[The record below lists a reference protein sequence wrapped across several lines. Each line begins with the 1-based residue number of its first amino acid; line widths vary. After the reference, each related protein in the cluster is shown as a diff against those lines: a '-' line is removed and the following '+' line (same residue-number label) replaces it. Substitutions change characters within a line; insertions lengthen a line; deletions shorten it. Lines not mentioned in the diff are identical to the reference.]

1 MLSKREQYPAWV
13 ERIYGWLWRRF
24 GIKWDG
30 RFAFGA
36 TMVQIILM
44 WKTGLNNCKIK
55 EKLPQSN
62 EVLST
67 PLAPWMNG
75 LSERLVRVS
84 KEVLNQYA
92 LKCPVVEHDSTI
104 NLNHQVDWHE
114 TTFVEVT
121 RFCHNI
127 RQGKNDHMAWSRNL
141 CSSWSLIV
149 LFF

>member
-44 WKTGLNNCKIK
+44 WKTGLNNCRIK
-55 EKLPQSN
+55 EKLLQSN
-62 EVLST
+62 GVLST
-67 PLAPWMNG
+67 PLAPWMYG

-84 KEVLNQYA
+84 KEVLNQCA
-92 LKCPVVEHDSTI
+92 LKCPFCLHYNND
-104 NLNHQVDWHE
+104 
-114 TTFVEVT
+114 FVWLKPLQSNVQWD
-121 RFCHNI
+121 RLKPCYI
-127 RQGKNDHMAWSRNL
+127 PKWSKL
-141 CSSWSLIV
+141 SF
-149 LFF
+149 LFYIITLLRHYIPILE